1 VSRKTL
7 EVAMVK
13 QGEEVIVAS
22 LYRNAVKNYQT

>member
-1 VSRKTL
+1 L